1 MSPRKKQN
9 KILLQAPRGTRDI
22 LADDFEYFSHIYER
36 AEDVASFYGFKPIQ
50 TPHFEREEIFTS
62 TLGQTSDIIE
72 KEMYQVKA
80 KGSREKLVLRPEGTA
95 GIMRAYIERGMNAL
109 PQPVMLYYKGSFFRH
124 EKPQKGR
131 FREFQQFGLEII
143 NEEKPIGDAL
153 VIQTLTAILKELGIG
168 PVVVQIN
175 SLGDKECR
183 AAFRKE
189 LLSYYRKNLKNLCPS
204 CRRRYKTN
212 PLRLLDCKE
221 KRCEEIKQKA
231 PQTLNHLCPACKRH
245 LKEVLEILDE
255 NEIPYTLNP
264 YLVRG
269 LDYYNRTV
277 FEIFN
282 EEDIIGAELE
292 KEEKADAGT
301 AGKDGRD
308 GKEKEERKS
317 EAEGEKEDENPS
329 SPLAIASGGR
339 YDELSKALSGKTFPA
354 SGGALGIDR
363 IVEMMKE
370 RKIKAKRQ
378 KRQPRVF
385 LVQIGQA
392 AKIKSLKIIEMFRKA
407 NIPLAQSLGK
417 DSLRAQLKIAD
428 KMGASLTLILGQKE
442 ALEGEIIIRDMETG
456 AQQTAKIEKV
466 VDAVKKKLSAVK

>member
-22 LADDFEYFSHIYER
+22 LADDFEYFSHIYEK

-95 GIMRAYIERGMNAL
+95 GIMRAYIEKGMNTL

-153 VIQTLTAILKELGIG
+153 VIQALTAILRELGIG

-183 AAFRKE
+183 APFRKE

-204 CRRRYKTN
+204 CRRRYKAN

-292 KEEKADAGT
+292 KEEEKGDNDDGVEK
-301 AGKDGRD
+301 GGRD
-308 GKEKEERKS
+308 VEE
-317 EAEGEKEDENPS
+317 EKEDENPA

-339 YDELSKALSGKTFPA
+339 YDELSKALSGKAFPA

-363 IVEMMKE
+363 IVELMKE
-370 RKIKAKRQ
+370 REIKARRQ
-378 KRQPRVF
+378 KRQPKVF

-392 AKIKSLKIIEMFRKA
+392 AKIKSLRIIEMFRKS

-428 KMGASLTLILGQKE
+428 KMGVPLTLILGQKE

>member
-22 LADDFEYFSHIYER
+22 LADDFEYFSHIYEK

-95 GIMRAYIERGMNAL
+95 GIMRAYIEKGMNTL

-153 VIQTLTAILKELGIG
+153 VIQALTAILRELGIG

-183 AAFRKE
+183 APFRKE

-204 CRRRYKTN
+204 CRRRYKAN

-292 KEEKADAGT
+292 KEEEKGDNDDGVEK
-301 AGKDGRD
+301 GGRD
-308 GKEKEERKS
+308 VEE
-317 EAEGEKEDENPS
+317 EKEDESPV

-339 YDELSKALSGKTFPA
+339 YDELSKALSGKAFPA

-363 IVEMMKE
+363 IVELMKE
-370 RKIKAKRQ
+370 REIKARRQ
-378 KRQPRVF
+378 KRQPKVF

-392 AKIKSLKIIEMFRKA
+392 AKIKSLRIIEMFRKS

-428 KMGASLTLILGQKE
+428 KMGVPLTLILGQKE

-466 VDAVKKKLSAVK
+466 VDAVKKKLSVVK